1 MNDFVA
7 EDKFVGGINE
17 MTIADIALIATYST
31 IKATGGVGGIDFS
44 DYPNIEAWYEKCIKL
59 VPNYVKVNGEGATAF
74 GGWYKSKC

>member
-7 EDKFVGGINE
+7 EDKFVGGTNE

-59 VPNYVKVNGEGATAF
+59 VPNYVKANGEGATAF